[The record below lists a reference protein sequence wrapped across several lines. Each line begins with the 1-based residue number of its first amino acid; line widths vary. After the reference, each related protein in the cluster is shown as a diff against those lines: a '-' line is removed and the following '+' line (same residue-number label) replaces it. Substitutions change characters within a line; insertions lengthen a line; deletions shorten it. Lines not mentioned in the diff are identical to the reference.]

1 MKKSVFIVTALAMA
15 LTACSAGR
23 IGDKGF
29 SPVLVTPPDGSR
41 PNLFIKDDAYIIVDQ
56 DPIYVAADPASI
68 TWALADNSSY
78 YFANNNAVSIP
89 NPPRPNRFQCQTIG
103 TPAKLIT
110 CTYDKEHK
118 KKYIYS
124 ITVTDGIHTVTSDPS
139 IVNP

>member
-1 MKKSVFIVTALAMA
+1 MIGPTLAGCRSKQGES
-15 LTACSAGR
+15 LNEQVRFHRNC
-23 IGDKGF
+23 
-29 SPVLVTPPDGSR
+29 PPDGSR

-118 KKYIYS
+118 KKYIY
-124 ITVTDGIHTVTSDPS
+124 
-139 IVNP
+139 